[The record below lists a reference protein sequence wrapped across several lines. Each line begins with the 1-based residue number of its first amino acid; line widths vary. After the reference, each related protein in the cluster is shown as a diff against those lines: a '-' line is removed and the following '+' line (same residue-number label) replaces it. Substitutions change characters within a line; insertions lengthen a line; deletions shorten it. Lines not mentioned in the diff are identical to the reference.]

1 MSRYYDDWPRYVPVA
16 ERRRRAKAKINRMV
30 KKGRAVSPVEISG
43 TKIATTFWGKA
54 WCDNLES
61 YSDFSNRLPRGRT
74 YVRNGSVMDLQIEP
88 GVITS
93 LVAGSSL
100 YTAKIKITHMT
111 ATRWKDLVKECAGG
125 VDSLVEL
132 LQGRLS
138 RGVMELICRKKSGL
152 FPAPQQIS
160 MSCSCPDWATM
171 CKHVAATLYGVGA
184 RLDEQPELLFR
195 LRQVD
200 EADLIERAG
209 ETTLA
214 ESEPSA
220 GFQTLESDDLST
232 LFGIDLE
239 EGPTILDATPASR
252 QKTRRKTGS
261 TVRGKRGGADKR
273 AAGTKRQR
281 IKKTPQDPGGRIT
294 ARELTARG
302 IPHPRIQSWLRS
314 GVLRHSGE
322 RGVYL
327 PTAATTAR
335 IDEYLATKKVP
346 AVSRSRGAKAARASR
361 PRKSKRVTTRLA
373 KTRPARSA
381 RSEKP
386 AGVTGGRRGKVK
398 SKTPTRTAAAP
409 RSPQTHVTAREL
421 TAAGIPHSTIQS
433 WIRSGVILRTG
444 QRGVYCRTSAT
455 AKKIHE
461 YIEKRWPIRQ

>member
-16 ERRRRAKAKINRMV
+16 ERRRRARAKINKMV
-30 KKGRAVSPVEISG
+30 KKGRAVSPVEIRG
-43 TKIATTFWGKA
+43 TKIVTTFWGKA

-61 YSDFSNRLPRGRT
+61 YSDFANRLPRGRT

-100 YTAKIKITHMT
+100 YTARIKITRMQ
-111 ATRWKDLVKECAGG
+111 ATRWRELVKECAGG
-125 VDSLVEL
+125 IDSLVEL

-184 RLDEQPELLFR
+184 RLDEHPELLFC

-200 EADLIERAG
+200 ETDLIESAG

-220 GFQTLESDDLST
+220 GFQTLESDDLSA

-239 EGPTILDATPASR
+239 EDPATLDAAPTSR
-252 QKTRRKTGS
+252 QRTGRKKGS
-261 TVRGKRGGADKR
+261 TVRGKRSGTAKR
-273 AAGTKRQR
+273 VAGTNRQR
-281 IKKTPQDPGGRIT
+281 IKEAPQDHGERIT
-294 ARELTARG
+294 ARDLTARG

-314 GVLRHSGE
+314 GVLRPSGG

-327 PTAATTAR
+327 TTAATAAR
-335 IDEYLATKKVP
+335 IDEHLATKKVP
-346 AVSRSRGAKAARASR
+346 ASNHSKKTKATRASR
-361 PRKSKRVTTRLA
+361 PRKSRKARTRLA
-373 KTRPARSA
+373 KVRPARSA

-386 AGVTGGRRGKVK
+386 AGATRVGRGKVK
-398 SKTPTRTAAAP
+398 IRPSASAAIKS
-409 RSPQTHVTAREL
+409 RRPQTNVTAREL

-433 WIRSGVILRTG
+433 WLRSGVILRTG

-455 AKKIHE
+455 AKKIHQ
-461 YIEKRWPIRQ
+461 YIEKL